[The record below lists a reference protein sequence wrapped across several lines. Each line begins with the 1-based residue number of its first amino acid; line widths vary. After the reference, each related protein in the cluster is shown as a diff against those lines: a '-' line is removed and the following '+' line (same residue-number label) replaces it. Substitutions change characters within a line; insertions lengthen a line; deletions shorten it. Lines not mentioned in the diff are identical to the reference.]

1 MFIKLLLANG
11 EQRIA
16 ALYGL
21 AFLSLHGGDLAIA
34 WSHDRVAHLH
44 SFEYE
49 DFVACCYCITN
60 MFVDA
65 DDFTRHW
72 SFYGFACT
80 CRSCCRS
87 RSRSWSWSCCRSR
100 SCCRSWSCCYWSW
113 SCCRSRSCCC
123 SAAVF
128 NYYIVILAVNCYS
141 KFSHCLS
148 S

>member
-72 SFYGFACT
+72 SFNCFACT

-87 RSRSWSWSCCRSR
+87 RSWSWSWSWSCCWSR
-100 SCCRSWSCCYWSW
+100 SCCRSW

>member
-87 RSRSWSWSCCRSR
+87 RSWSRSWSR

>member
-80 CRSCCRS
+80 C
-87 RSRSWSWSCCRSR
+87 WSCCRSR

>member
-1 MFIKLLLANG
+1 MFIKLILANS

-49 DFVACCYCITN
+49 DFVACCYCVTN

-72 SFYGFACT
+72 SFNCFACT
-80 CRSCCRS
+80 CR
-87 RSRSWSWSCCRSR
+87 
-100 SCCRSWSCCYWSW
+100 

>member
-80 CRSCCRS
+80 CRSCCY
-87 RSRSWSWSCCRSR
+87 WSWSCCRSR
-100 SCCRSWSCCYWSW
+100 SCYWSW

>member
-1 MFIKLLLANG
+1 MFIKLILANS

-49 DFVACCYCITN
+49 DFVACCYCVTN

-72 SFYGFACT
+72 SFNCFACT

-87 RSRSWSWSCCRSR
+87 RSWSWSCCWSR
-100 SCCRSWSCCYWSW
+100 SCCACKSFFYGYLICCTIYGDS
-113 SCCRSRSCCC
+113 
-123 SAAVF
+123 
-128 NYYIVILAVNCYS
+128 IILHF
-141 KFSHCLS
+141 KFLQILS
-148 S
+148 MIIYV

>member
-87 RSRSWSWSCCRSR
+87 RSWSRSWSR

-113 SCCRSRSCCC
+113 SCCRSRSYCC

>member
-87 RSRSWSWSCCRSR
+87 RSWS
-100 SCCRSWSCCYWSW
+100 RSWSCCYWSW

>member
-87 RSRSWSWSCCRSR
+87 RSRSRSR
-100 SCCRSWSCCYWSW
+100 SWSW

>member
-87 RSRSWSWSCCRSR
+87 RSWSRSWSR

-123 SAAVF
+123 SAGVF

>member
-1 MFIKLLLANG
+1 MFIKLILANG

-87 RSRSWSWSCCRSR
+87 RSRSRSWSR

-113 SCCRSRSCCC
+113 SWSRSRSCCC

>member
-87 RSRSWSWSCCRSR
+87 RSWSRSRSCCR
-100 SCCRSWSCCYWSW
+100 SCCRSWSCCYW

>member
-87 RSRSWSWSCCRSR
+87 RSRSRSWSR

>member
-1 MFIKLLLANG
+1 MFIKLILANS

-49 DFVACCYCITN
+49 DFVACCYCVTN

-72 SFYGFACT
+72 SFNCFACT
-80 CRSCCRS
+80 CRSCCR
-87 RSRSWSWSCCRSR
+87 
-100 SCCRSWSCCYWSW
+100 SW

>member
-72 SFYGFACT
+72 SFNCFACT

-87 RSRSWSWSCCRSR
+87 RSWSRSWSR

>member
-1 MFIKLLLANG
+1 MFIKLILANS

-49 DFVACCYCITN
+49 DFVACCYCVTN

-72 SFYGFACT
+72 SFNCFACT
-80 CRSCCRS
+80 CRSCC
-87 RSRSWSWSCCRSR
+87 WSR
-100 SCCRSWSCCYWSW
+100 SCCRSWSCC
-113 SCCRSRSCCC
+113 RSRSCC

>member
-87 RSRSWSWSCCRSR
+87 RSRSWSRSWSRSR
-100 SCCRSWSCCYWSW
+100 SRSWSCCYW

>member
-1 MFIKLLLANG
+1 MFIKLILANS

-49 DFVACCYCITN
+49 DFVACCYCVTN

-72 SFYGFACT
+72 SFNCFACT

-87 RSRSWSWSCCRSR
+87 RSWSRSWSWSWSCCWS
-100 SCCRSWSCCYWSW
+100 RSWSCCRS
-113 SCCRSRSCCC
+113 RSRSCCC

>member
-1 MFIKLLLANG
+1 MFIKLILANS

-49 DFVACCYCITN
+49 DFVACCYCVTN

-72 SFYGFACT
+72 SFNCFACT
-80 CRSCCRS
+80 CRSCC

-100 SCCRSWSCCYWSW
+100 SCCRSW

>member
-87 RSRSWSWSCCRSR
+87 RSRSRSWSR

-113 SCCRSRSCCC
+113 SWSRSRSCCC

>member
-49 DFVACCYCITN
+49 DFVACCYCVTN

-87 RSRSWSWSCCRSR
+87 RSWSRSWSR